1 MRAKT
6 RRQWMALIRLKP
18 GAAKMAAM
26 AAVGVAT
33 VATVEVATA
42 VRERMAVGVQIEAPG
57 DQLDP
62 LTLQRRSDGLP
73 SWRSSEWA

>member
-1 MRAKT
+1 
-6 RRQWMALIRLKP
+6 MALIRLKP

-26 AAVGVAT
+26 ATVGVAT
-33 VATVEVATA
+33 VATA

-73 SWRSSEWA
+73 VGGRPSGA